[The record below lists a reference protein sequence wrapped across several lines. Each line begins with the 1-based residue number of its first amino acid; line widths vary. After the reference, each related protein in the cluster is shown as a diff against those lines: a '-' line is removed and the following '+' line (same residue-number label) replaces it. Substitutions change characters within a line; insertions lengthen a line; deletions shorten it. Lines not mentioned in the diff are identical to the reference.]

1 MASISEH
8 LIGLPI
14 AADGKP
20 AAPLAP
26 TEAGAGAV
34 FGAWCSGSIGP
45 TCFMGPLDVPGFF
58 LLLMPFLL
66 SSSHFHPLKE
76 QPRRNVKHIFTAYI
90 YRIVNDLLYIISHE
104 ICLYVCLQCA
114 TSSRSPIA
122 PLTCLIRHHRL
133 DWSSWGHPELGRH
146 QAPRIATVL
155 SG

>member
-1 MASISEH
+1 MEHQIIVTTLQLMASISEH

-45 TCFMGPLDVPGFF
+45 TCFMGPLDVPWFF

-66 SSSHFHPLKE
+66 TSSHFHPLKE
-76 QPRRNVKHIFTAYI
+76 QPRPKTTCFLFLNFQLKKH
-90 YRIVNDLLYIISHE
+90 
-104 ICLYVCLQCA
+104 
-114 TSSRSPIA
+114 
-122 PLTCLIRHHRL
+122 LT
-133 DWSSWGHPELGRH
+133 
-146 QAPRIATVL
+146 QL
-155 SG
+155 SNGVGL